1 MGSLVSLDS
10 LNFCTE
16 FLRDRSR
23 KPKIKS
29 FLHQPMRSNW
39 WLSQILWMVFVVL
52 RGLRWLERMS
62 WKSDKKKKVTV
73 CVRGENVLAATTST
87 PPLRHV
93 GLMLYWSCVDDV
105 QMMRIGKRIW
115 KGWKDLRLVF
125 VKVLHCSSASF
136 VSNKTFNVSPLG
148 LSLCYYASMRQ
159 PWGYRFNCVLFIS
172 LYLLLQLLLLQPS
185 GTNATISA
193 PHCPLMMGESA
204 FLLQGCIYPSI
215 CIYSWRYA
223 YITNDLGRSTEA
235 GDVNHFHS
243 LKFRVSPEFWRSDI
257 SKCNKMPWKRAIQD
271 QDKTTSFFQGLTPCS
286 AISSITVCSSVHSKR
301 KGITQWHCWYW
312 CVQCN
317 AVNAALSLSVQEC
330 KSTGSGVPVRQS
342 KSGQILMKESGKM
355 GPTDSQEGTQHGWN
369 NWNAIEVLNL
379 TTDKF

>member
-159 PWGYRFNCVLFIS
+159 PWGYRFNCAVHFSVLVVAIASTAAFWYQCNNLCSS
-172 LYLLLQLLLLQPS
+172 LS
-185 GTNATISA
+185 IDDGRI
-193 PHCPLMMGESA
+193 
-204 FLLQGCIYPSI
+204 CIFTARLHLPKHMHIFMAI
-215 CIYSWRYA
+215 CIYHQWPWPIR
-223 YITNDLGRSTEA
+223 RSR
-235 GDVNHFHS
+235 GCKPFP
-243 LKFRVSPEFWRSDI
+243 F
-257 SKCNKMPWKRAIQD
+257 SKIQ
-271 QDKTTSFFQGLTPCS
+271 
-286 AISSITVCSSVHSKR
+286 SITRILK
-301 KGITQWHCWYW
+301 KW
-312 CVQCN
+312 
-317 AVNAALSLSVQEC
+317 SLQ
-330 KSTGSGVPVRQS
+330 
-342 KSGQILMKESGKM
+342 M
-355 GPTDSQEGTQHGWN
+355 
-369 NWNAIEVLNL
+369 
-379 TTDKF
+379 